1 MLIGTIPSA
10 FVIQPRLRSD
20 AVLPTGGVR
29 FSTLVPA
36 LEDVSGDVEFEVVGL
51 RDAMIIPQQVGCEF
65 AGGFWEPRDVVAQFL
80 IAALAGPAQGL
91 HHPTVSFSGTQAHDR
106 QSP

>member
-36 LEDVSGDVEFEVVGL
+36 LEDMGGDVEFEVVGL
-51 RDAMIIPQQVGCEF
+51 RDAMVISQQVGCEF
-65 AGGFWEPRDVVAQFL
+65 AGGFWEPSDVVAQL
-80 IAALAGPAQGL
+80 LVGPLASPAQDSVQ
-91 HHPTVSFSGTQAHDR
+91 TAVAFSGTQAHDG

>member
-51 RDAMIIPQQVGCEF
+51 RDAMVIPQQVGCKF
-65 AGGFWEPRDVVAQFL
+65 AGGLWEPSDVVAQL
-80 IAALAGPAQGL
+80 LVGPLASPA
-91 HHPTVSFSGTQAHDR
+91 
-106 QSP
+106 